1 MAQVKTK
8 GSITLE
14 ILIVILTGILVY
26 TIYDPAM
33 KIRAEEE
40 LKKACRFRMKNIR
53 QAELRYF
60 DEHGK
65 YTGNI
70 DSLIA
75 FIKRANLPDSLFFS
89 SSFEK
94 FNPDSL
100 RNCPR
105 INQPLIIGADSLGKY
120 YWVECP
126 YGHGTIGSKDK
137 PEDVNKISWE

>member
-1 MAQVKTK
+1 MPQVKAK
-8 GSITLE
+8 GSIILE
-14 ILIVILTGILVY
+14 ILIIVLIGVLVY

-40 LKKACRFRMKNIR
+40 LRKVCRFRMKNIR

-60 DEHGK
+60 DEYGK

-70 DSLIA
+70 DSLIT
-75 FIKRANLPDSLFFS
+75 FIKVKNLPDSLFFS
-89 SSFEK
+89 TATEK

-100 RNCPR
+100 RRCPKL
-105 INQPLIIGADSLGKY
+105 NQPYIIGADSLGKY

-126 YGHGTIGSKDK
+126 YGHGMIGSKEK
-137 PEDVNKISWE
+137 PEDVNKVSWE

>member
-1 MAQVKTK
+1 MPQVKAK
-8 GSITLE
+8 GSIILE
-14 ILIVILTGILVY
+14 ILIIVLIGVLVY

-40 LKKACRFRMKNIR
+40 LRKVCRFRMKNIR

-60 DEHGK
+60 DEYGK

-75 FIKRANLPDSLFFS
+75 FIKAKNLPDSLFFS
-89 SSFEK
+89 TATEK

-100 RNCPR
+100 RRCPKL
-105 INQPLIIGADSLGKY
+105 NQPYIIGADSLGKY

-126 YGHGTIGSKDK
+126 YGHGMIGSKEK
-137 PEDVNKISWE
+137 PEDVNKVSWE

>member
-1 MAQVKTK
+1 MAQAKAK
-8 GSITLE
+8 GSIILE
-14 ILIVILTGILVY
+14 ILIVVLTGILIY

-40 LKKACRFRMKNIR
+40 LKKVCRFRMKNIR

-60 DEHGK
+60 DEYER

-75 FIKRANLPDSLFFS
+75 FIKEKALPDSIFFS
-89 SSFEK
+89 TAAEK

-100 RNCPR
+100 RRFPR
-105 INQPLIIGADSLGKY
+105 INEPYIMGADSLGKY

-126 YGHGTIGSKDK
+126 YGHGTIGSKEK
-137 PEDVNKISWE
+137 PEDVNKVSWE

>member
-1 MAQVKTK
+1 MPQVKTK
-8 GSITLE
+8 GSIILE
-14 ILIVILTGILVY
+14 ILIVVLTAILVY

-40 LKKACRFRMKNIR
+40 LKKICRFRMKNIR
-53 QAELRYF
+53 QAELKYF
-60 DEHGK
+60 DEYGK

-75 FIKRANLPDSLFFS
+75 FIKRANLPADIFFS
-89 SSFEK
+89 TATEK

-100 RNCPR
+100 RNCPKV
-105 INQPLIIGADSLGKY
+105 NQPLIIGADSLGKY

-137 PEDVNKISWE
+137 PEDVNKVSWE

>member
-1 MAQVKTK
+1 MAQAKAK
-8 GSITLE
+8 GSIILE
-14 ILIVILTGILVY
+14 ILIVILIAILVY

-40 LKKACRFRMKNIR
+40 LKKICRFRMKNIR

-60 DEHGK
+60 DEYGK

-89 SSFEK
+89 TAAEK

-100 RNCPR
+100 RRCPR
-105 INQPLIIGADSLGKY
+105 LNEPYIIGADSLGKY

-126 YGHGTIGSKDK
+126 YGHGMIGSKDK
-137 PEDVNKISWE
+137 PEDVNKVSWE

>member
-1 MAQVKTK
+1 MAQAKAK
-8 GSITLE
+8 GSILLE
-14 ILIVILTGILVY
+14 ILIVVLTVVLVY

-40 LKKACRFRMKNIR
+40 LKKICRFRMKNIR

-60 DEHGK
+60 DEYGK

-75 FIKRANLPDSLFFS
+75 FIKAKNLPESLFFS
-89 SSFEK
+89 TTSEK

-100 RNCPR
+100 RRCPKAQTFY
-105 INQPLIIGADSLGKY
+105 IFGADSAGKY
-120 YWVECP
+120 YWLECP
-126 YGHGTIGSKDK
+126 VGHGFIGSKDK
-137 PEDVNKISWE
+137 LEDVNKVSWE

>member
-1 MAQVKTK
+1 MPQVKAK
-8 GSITLE
+8 GSIILE
-14 ILIVILTGILVY
+14 ILIIVLIGVLVY

-40 LKKACRFRMKNIR
+40 LKKVCRFRMKNIR

-60 DEHGK
+60 DEYGK

-75 FIKRANLPDSLFFS
+75 FIKAKNLPDSLFFS
-89 SSFEK
+89 TATER

-100 RNCPR
+100 RNCPKLHKPY
-105 INQPLIIGADSLGKY
+105 IMGADSLGKY

-126 YGHGTIGSKDK
+126 YGHGMIGSKEK
-137 PEDVNKISWE
+137 PEDVNKVSWE